1 MALLNLK
8 DIGKIYVSDNNVAVG
23 IRGVNLSFDKGEFVA
38 ITGKSG
44 SGKSTLL
51 NVISGMDSY
60 EEGELYVDG
69 RSTSHY
75 LQADWEEYRAK
86 YISFIFQD
94 YNIIESFTVLQNVEL
109 ALLHIED
116 GKERRDRALA
126 LIERVGLSSHVKQ
139 KGSQLSGGQKQRTV
153 IARALA
159 KDSPI
164 ILADEPTG
172 NLDSATSKEI
182 IELLHEVSK
191 DKLLIMVTHNFEQVS
206 AHATRH
212 IRIFDGAVES
222 DQTLSAFNVTSPSQA
237 QTMPSVAAVQPAEN
251 KKHKELFKTAKDGV
265 TLGGAIFTA
274 KPKLSVFLCLLM
286 LIAALGV
293 FLITAVCGGSIVEA
307 FQPNYMFHPMDG
319 RLVVASQTGEVANE
333 ETVKALAKEYG
344 AESYM
349 RYDALL
355 DGNFTM
361 LTMSH
366 SSRVFNFDF
375 TYDKTY
381 GDDIYGRYPT
391 AANEVFLYVHI
402 AYEEDMGS
410 ADFLVEHG
418 GVELSFDSGNHMA
431 FKIVG
436 VKYFYDNN
444 LNNQAVFTKD
454 GFAAANALYYFNS
467 FYSSDVVVGV
477 TVEKPEGN
485 EELGFSAELASCF
498 EMEPGKMYFACA
510 EYEQLLAEYSPEN
523 VQTSFIIDAVKFSN
537 FAGTSGIIA
546 STTKGEE
553 SLSQTPPDTIIYGK
567 TLFVHPTLLV
577 ELMQEMFDGSYN
589 QFSLFFKNN
598 AEARAAAEALK
609 EMGYSAVLSNAE
621 VEANIWEVVPSLVGG
636 MFMTIIWFAVII
648 FLAFFLNLCSRRAL
662 DAFKGD
668 MAIMRSMGISVG
680 AIKIGM
686 YVRMMIALIPA
697 YLGVILTAIYV
708 YVNPTLNRFFT
719 YLYAWQYAV
728 MFLGLLFIV
737 VRITRKQIGSLFSE
751 SVKKSLKGGNAA

>member
-23 IRGVNLSFDKGEFVA
+23 IRGVNLSFDRGEFVA

-191 DKLLIMVTHNFEQVS
+191 DKLLIMVTHNFEQVA

-222 DQTLSAFNVTSPSQA
+222 DQTLSALNVTSPSQA
-237 QTMPSVAAVQPAEN
+237 QKMPSVAAVQPAEN
-251 KKHKELFKTAKDGV
+251 KKYKELFKTAKDGA

-307 FQPNYMFHPMDG
+307 FQPNYMFHPIDG

-444 LNNQAVFTKD
+444 LNNQAVFTED

-467 FYSSDVVVGV
+467 FYSTNVTANV
-477 TVEKPEGN
+477 TVAKPLAN
-485 EELGFSAELASCF
+485 EEYQFFGEIASSF
-498 EMEPGKMYFACA
+498 EVEPGKMYFSCE
-510 EYEQLLAEYSPEN
+510 EYEQLLGEYPPED
-523 VQTSFIIDAVKFSN
+523 VQTLVTIDAFKLSN
-537 FAGTSGIIA
+537 FTGTSGIIA

-598 AEARAAAEALK
+598 AEARAAGEALK
-609 EMGYSAVLSNAE
+609 EIGYSAVLSNAE

-636 MFMTIIWFAVII
+636 MFMTIIWLAVII